1 MKDKYFKPIIVV
13 FLIFFSSILSYAQLD
28 STENIDTTMFNT
40 TFKKVLEE
48 TKKGL
53 SREQISFTI
62 ILSIS
67 ASILAIIIFIIRKK
81 RREAREFENQ

>member
-13 FLIFFSSILSYAQLD
+13 FLIFFSSILSYAQQD